1 MYYSSTKS
9 ITLLIKRYN
18 NLLKK
23 GEATRESTRNSSKR
37 LSKS

>member
-9 ITLLIKRYN
+9 INLLVKRYN
-18 NLLKK
+18 DLLKER
-23 GEATRESTRNSSKR
+23 EATRESTRKSSKR